1 MTLQPEETKDAHGHR
16 LIFLASTRED
26 LENGPAIL
34 LNVESLDGA
43 ITEAASKAPD
53 GKAFEYLLTCFKRV
67 SKAIRGTKYSGPD
80 DPKHE
85 ILREARRLC
94 MSYCIF
100 AVTMPEM
107 FEIVQT
113 TNPLVDHL
121 LADPECDTG
130 ICADFLQEASN
141 RFEEDD
147 SIKDAIVSAA
157 EEMSKQLSQKSM
169 LDDYQFYLRG
179 LRNLMRFPKIVEA
192 VTQSPQWMPE
202 NVEAQEIENATLLGP
217 FFRLSPVQVE
227 VAQSYFSAPRTRDR
241 GFIANAQNA
250 SRLTLRTHQEE
261 LYELANTIVRTGASA
276 REKLLNWFALCV
288 NKNHKKRAMR
298 VDAKTVSSDG
308 FMINVTNVL
317 DRLCDPFM
325 DAKFAKIDRV
335 DVNYFHRSPKV
346 DIAEETKI
354 NSDLKAADEY
364 YATEVGGTN
373 NFISEIFFLT
383 VAAHHY
389 GTESAQT
396 RQGEIRK
403 HVQRMEK
410 ELEKVEEERQKHLHV
425 SLVCVKPGEAS
436 TLVTGQ
442 NWMA

>member
-1 MTLQPEETKDAHGHR
+1 MELWQDRNLRAIFRVTLQPEDTRDAHGHR

-26 LENGPAIL
+26 LESGPTIL
-34 LNVESLDGA
+34 LNVDSLDGA
-43 ITEAASKAPD
+43 IPEAASKASE
-53 GKAFEYLLTCFKRV
+53 GKTFEYLLTCFKRV
-67 SKAIRGTKYSGPD
+67 SRVIRGTKYTGPD

-107 FEIVQT
+107 FETVLT

-147 SIKDAIVSAA
+147 SIRDAIVGAA
-157 EEMSKQLSQKSM
+157 EEISKQLAQKTM

-192 VTQSPQWMPE
+192 VTQSPLWMPE
-202 NVEAQEIENATLLGP
+202 NVEAQEIEKATLLGP

-227 VAQSYFSAPRTRDR
+227 VAQNYFSAPKTRDP

-261 LYELANTIVRTGASA
+261 LYELANTIVRTGAAA

-298 VDAKTVSSDG
+298 VDVKTVSSDG

-325 DAKFAKIDRV
+325 DAKFSKIDRI

-354 NSDLKAADEY
+354 NADQKASDEY
-364 YATEVGGTN
+364 YSRSVDGTN

-389 GTESAQT
+389 GTEAAQT
-396 RQGEIRK
+396 KQGEIRK
-403 HVQRMEK
+403 MVQRMEQ
-410 ELEKVEEERQKHLHV
+410 EFEKMAEERKKYNV
-425 SLVCVKPGEAS
+425 SSHTHKS
-436 TLVTGQ
+436 
-442 NWMA
+442 